1 MYSSNAFYRSEAA
14 DCFSF
19 AGVSA
24 AKEKFLFLCVLGV
37 SSEAPQGRD
46 KRAVIILDSVGYRN
60 KSQISY

>member
-37 SSEAPQGRD
+37 SSEVPQGRD
-46 KRAVIILDSVGYRN
+46 KRAVNNMFLVAAFAALCSLR
-60 KSQISY
+60 